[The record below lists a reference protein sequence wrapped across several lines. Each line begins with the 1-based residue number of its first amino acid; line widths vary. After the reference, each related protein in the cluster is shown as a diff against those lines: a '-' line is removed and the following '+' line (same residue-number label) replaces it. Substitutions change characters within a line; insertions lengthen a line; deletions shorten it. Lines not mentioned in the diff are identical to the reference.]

1 MPTVEICGHLYN
13 IRGEDSAETIR
24 VLAGYVDQRM
34 KQVAQQA
41 NTSDVGRLAIL
52 AALNV
57 ADDLYQTRKALERRG
72 AEIAEQAL
80 ELAETLNDVLA
91 RSNDDAVSANTTGT
105 DGSG

>member
-41 NTSDVGRLAIL
+41 DTSDVGRLAVL
-52 AALNV
+52 TALNI

-80 ELAETLNDVLA
+80 ELAEVLDKKLA
-91 RSNDDAVSANTTGT
+91 GSNNDAVRANTTGT

>member
-41 NTSDVGRLAIL
+41 DTSDVGRLAVL
-52 AALNV
+52 AALNIT
-57 ADDLYQTRKALERRG
+57 DDLYQTRKTLERRG
-72 AEIAEQAL
+72 TEIAEQAL
-80 ELAETLNDVLA
+80 ELAETLDAVLA
-91 RSNDDAVSANTTGT
+91 GSNDDAVSANTTGT